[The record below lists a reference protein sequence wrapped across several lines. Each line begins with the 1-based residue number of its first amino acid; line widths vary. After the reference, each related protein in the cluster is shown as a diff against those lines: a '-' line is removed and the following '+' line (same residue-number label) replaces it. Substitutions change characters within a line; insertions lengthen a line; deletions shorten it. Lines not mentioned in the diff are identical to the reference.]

1 METFIK
7 HGSERA
13 VAWEAAGLTWLAEA
27 TADGG
32 ARVAQVVSAQGDTLE
47 IERIQESAPSKR
59 VAGDFGAQLARTH
72 ASGADAFGVGPTGWA
87 GAGLQGPAG
96 NQLKLPLGTYENWG
110 SMWAD
115 ARIAPLVQKVKDFG
129 KTEQAA
135 FDRLSQRLRDGDF
148 DGSYG
153 SNSQPA
159 RIHGDLWAG
168 NLLWTSSDAV
178 LIDPTP
184 YGGHPE
190 DDLAALALFGTP
202 YLREIIA
209 GYEQVTPLDAGW
221 QERVELHQ
229 LHLLL
234 LHAVLFGGGY
244 TAQALNV
251 AKKYS

>member
-1 METFIK
+1 
-7 HGSERA
+7 
-13 VAWEAAGLTWLAEA
+13 
-27 TADGG
+27 
-32 ARVAQVVSAQGDTLE
+32 
-47 IERIQESAPSKR
+47 
-59 VAGDFGAQLARTH
+59 
-72 ASGADAFGVGPTGWA
+72 
-87 GAGLQGPAG
+87 
-96 NQLKLPLGTYENWG
+96 
-110 SMWAD
+110 MWAD

-129 KTEQAA
+129 KTERAV

-153 SNSQPA
+153 SDSQPA
-159 RIHGDLWAG
+159 RVHGDLWAG
-168 NLLWTSSDAV
+168 NLLWTSTDAV

-244 TAQALNV
+244 IGQSLQA